1 MFIGNIVHVQNNK
14 RTECKQKAPI
24 PVIFFLGLLSS
35 MASAHQ
41 RSFGA
46 LSSASQPRC
55 QQEWIHE
62 QELHR
67 ICRQEQHG
75 APVGDGAGSTV
86 RRREGAV
93 RRRGWRGRG
102 GGGVASAVE
111 GGVQSGWR
119 GGGTGTAEGATRLAW
134 WRGRR
139 ARGMDGC
146 RTECLCKES

>member
-1 MFIGNIVHVQNNK
+1 
-14 RTECKQKAPI
+14 
-24 PVIFFLGLLSS
+24 

-93 RRRGWRGRG
+93 RRRGWRNRG

-111 GGVQSGWR
+111 GVCRVAGAVEELARQRGRRGWR
-119 GGGTGTAEGATRLAW
+119 GGGAGGPAEWMDAELSAYAKKANG
-134 WRGRR
+134 GRW
-139 ARGMDGC
+139 MD
-146 RTECLCKES
+146 SQVQS